1 MVDVPGLR
9 RLRDVGSKISGAL
22 AGARDEVTD
31 TTPPAAEPAA
41 TTSSPPTTEGAPP
54 AAVQEDPV
62 PALETP
68 VELPSDDVPSEP
80 DAVAAAAV
88 DLARA
93 VAVEV
98 AGDAV
103 GEHLGVDPEPAA
115 DGFAVTHS
123 FATREAG
130 YVGWRWAVTVARAE
144 GSDDVTV
151 DEVVLL
157 PGTGALLAPAWVPW
171 DQRVQPGDLSP
182 GDLLPPAENDLR
194 LVPAYADVDDDELPF
209 DLHRDLGLS
218 RPRVLSLEGREET
231 GDRWFDGPAG
241 PGNPMSKQA
250 PGRCVDCGFLVP
262 LVGALGRGF
271 GACANAMAPDDGRVV
286 SLLHGC
292 GAHSEQPTVSTTVAA
307 TGMAVEHEELEEIEL
322 VDVASLPS
330 EVAETADAAED
341 SHGSDVEAAPAD
353 A

>member
-1 MVDVPGLR
+1 
-9 RLRDVGSKISGAL
+9 LRDVGSKISGAL
-22 AGARDEVTD
+22 VGPRDEVTD
-31 TTPPAAEPAA
+31 PTAAEPDPTPEA
-41 TTSSPPTTEGAPP
+41 SPPTPTEAAPQAGA
-54 AAVQEDPV
+54 QEEPV
-62 PALETP
+62 PAPPTC
-68 VELPSDDVPSEP
+68 VDAPSSVAEQPAEP

-103 GEHLGVDPEPAA
+103 GEHLGAEAEPAA

-144 GSDDVTV
+144 GSEEVTV

-157 PGTGALLAPAWVPW
+157 PGGGALLAPPWVPW
-171 DQRVQPGDLSP
+171 DQRVQPGDLGA

-194 LVPAYADVDDDELPF
+194 LVAAYADVDDDELPF

-218 RPRVLSLEGREET
+218 RPRVLSLEGREQA
-231 GDRWFDGPAG
+231 GDRWFDGPGG
-241 PGNPMSKQA
+241 PANPMAKQA
-250 PGRCVDCGFLVP
+250 PGRCADCGFLVP

-307 TGMAVEHEELEEIEL
+307 TGMAVEHEELEEVEL
-322 VDVASLPS
+322 VDVASLP
-330 EVAETADAAED
+330 AETAP
-341 SHGSDVEAAPAD
+341 APAD
-353 A
+353 S